1 MAKTAAQKTDF
12 EDELEETTNA
22 HDSPAVAEK
31 DTDGVPYCVKH
42 HCRMQQTSG
51 GRAGS
56 PVSYFKCPV
65 DSCDEKGKRIKS
77 VKSVPADAM
86 ACQRCRG
93 LSPQPIMERDAAVS
107 TLMYSILKCPC
118 CGHKTAPLPRPE
130 FVANHLRARSKP
142 QVEEIG
148 AR

>member
-1 MAKTAAQKTDF
+1 MAKTAAPKTDF
-12 EDELEETTNA
+12 DEEIDEQVATQ
-22 HDSPAVAEK
+22 PAAEK

-56 PVSYFKCPV
+56 PVAYFKCPV
-65 DSCDEKGKRIKS
+65 DGCAEKGKRVKS
-77 VKSVPADAM
+77 VKSVPNDAM
-86 ACQRCRG
+86 KCQRCAG
-93 LSPQPIMERDAAVS
+93 LEPQPIMERDIPAS
-107 TLMYSILKCPC
+107 TQMYTILKCPC

-130 FVANHLRARSKP
+130 FVANYQRARDR
-142 QVEEIG
+142 QYVEEIG